1 MDGPFPDQGRF
12 PDQGPFPDQGSRGRD
27 SASGPEAA
35 SPARAWGIGH
45 VAAGMVI
52 GMVASI
58 VAAVIVFAVGCYGVD
73 EVMPLSVVA
82 ILQAALWTGL
92 LGVPLWLVVVRGV
105 RWVDLGWGA
114 TFRDAWQGLG
124 IGIATQVAV
133 VPIIYIPVLLMADD
147 LDVSGPARDLVDKA
161 SGGGILLLILAVV
174 VGAPIVEEIFFRGL
188 TLRALEARMRRRT
201 ALVVSAFVF
210 GVVHLQFLQ
219 FPALLVIGLIC
230 GWLAQRDGRIGRAIW
245 AHVGFNAVTVAVL
258 LLETP
263 AG

>member
-1 MDGPFPDQGRF
+1 
-12 PDQGPFPDQGSRGRD
+12 
-27 SASGPEAA
+27 
-35 SPARAWGIGH
+35 
-45 VAAGMVI
+45 MVI

-58 VAAVIVFAVGCYGVD
+58 VAAVIVFAVGGYGVD

>member
-1 MDGPFPDQGRF
+1 
-12 PDQGPFPDQGSRGRD
+12 
-27 SASGPEAA
+27 
-35 SPARAWGIGH
+35 
-45 VAAGMVI
+45 MVI

-58 VAAVIVFAVGCYGVD
+58 VAAVIVFAVGGYGVD

-219 FPALLVIGLIC
+219 FPALLAIGLIC

>member
-1 MDGPFPDQGRF
+1 
-12 PDQGPFPDQGSRGRD
+12 
-27 SASGPEAA
+27 
-35 SPARAWGIGH
+35 
-45 VAAGMVI
+45 
-52 GMVASI
+52 MVASI
-58 VAAVIVFAVGCYGVD
+58 VAAVIVFAVGGYGVD

>member
-1 MDGPFPDQGRF
+1 
-12 PDQGPFPDQGSRGRD
+12 
-27 SASGPEAA
+27 
-35 SPARAWGIGH
+35 
-45 VAAGMVI
+45 
-52 GMVASI
+52 MVASI
-58 VAAVIVFAVGCYGVD
+58 VAAVIVFAVGGYGVD

-210 GVVHLQFLQ
+210 GAVHLQFLQ

>member
-1 MDGPFPDQGRF
+1 M
-12 PDQGPFPDQGSRGRD
+12 
-27 SASGPEAA
+27 
-35 SPARAWGIGH
+35 
-45 VAAGMVI
+45 
-52 GMVASI
+52 
-58 VAAVIVFAVGCYGVD
+58 
-73 EVMPLSVVA
+73 
-82 ILQAALWTGL
+82 
-92 LGVPLWLVVVRGV
+92 VVVRGV

-219 FPALLVIGLIC
+219 FPALLAIGLIC

>member
-1 MDGPFPDQGRF
+1 
-12 PDQGPFPDQGSRGRD
+12 
-27 SASGPEAA
+27 
-35 SPARAWGIGH
+35 
-45 VAAGMVI
+45 MVI
-52 GMVASI
+52 GMVASV
-58 VAAVIVFAVGCYGVD
+58 VAAAIVFAVGGYGVD
-73 EVMPLSVVA
+73 EVMPLSVVV

-114 TFRDAWQGLG
+114 TVRDAWQGLG

-133 VPIIYIPVLLMADD
+133 VPIIYIPVRLMVDD

-210 GVVHLQFLQ
+210 GAAHLLVPQ

>member
-1 MDGPFPDQGRF
+1 
-12 PDQGPFPDQGSRGRD
+12 
-27 SASGPEAA
+27 
-35 SPARAWGIGH
+35 
-45 VAAGMVI
+45 MVI
-52 GMVASI
+52 GMVASV
-58 VAAVIVFAVGCYGVD
+58 VAAGIVFAIGGYGVD

-219 FPALLVIGLIC
+219 FPALLAIGLIC